1 MARTCSICGRG
12 ALKANMR
19 SHSKIATIKRQR
31 VNVQSL
37 YKDGKR
43 VMACTSCIRSHARK
57 ATKAK

>member
-1 MARTCSICGRG
+1 
-12 ALKANMR
+12 MR

-43 VMACTSCIRSHARK
+43 VLACTSCIRSHARK